1 MLVSSTTI
9 ALSNIVDQEL
19 IELPPEETAADI
31 LRREAEEAGKRREII
46 GNIKQEMEELKIVIT
61 RIGEEL
67 MNQKREKETILRSLN
82 SIGEENTEL
91 RFVSVSNSANIS
103 IGRRYKS
110 TCS

>member
-1 MLVSSTTI
+1 M
-9 ALSNIVDQEL
+9 
-19 IELPPEETAADI
+19 IELAPEETAADI

-82 SIGEENTEL
+82 AIGEDNNEL
-91 RFVSVSNSANIS
+91 RYVREVDP
-103 IGRRYKS
+103 R
-110 TCS
+110 